1 MELTSLLSI
10 LAVVL
15 PVAYGAPAQ
24 ATDSLHPEI
33 LNAMKRDLG
42 LNAEQAV
49 ARVTHDHEASRL
61 IEKLSGSLGSGSF
74 AGGWIRDGKTF
85 VGVTDQASA
94 EHVTAAGAHPIVMG
108 STLSKLQSAKEVL
121 DQHLASGVE
130 ARDDQS
136 HLAGVASY
144 FVDVAANKLVVES
157 LGDKESQDR
166 ARALASRANLSES
179 DYELRIVKQLPKT
192 TSTNVIGGDSYVIVD
207 SKTRCSYGFAV
218 TGGFVSAGHC
228 GKKGYQ
234 VTAGQSLG
242 GEAVG
247 TFAGSTF
254 PGSDYSYV
262 KTVASAKLYGL
273 IDNYNGGTIAVKG
286 SQEAAV
292 GASVCRSG
300 ATTGVRCGTIT
311 GKDQTVVLDGSST
324 VYHLSRSS
332 ACCDHGDSGGSFYA
346 GGQGQGVTSAT
357 NGECNSNGYSYF
369 QPLNP
374 ILQNYGVSLIT
385 S

>member
-15 PVAYGAPAQ
+15 PVAYGAPAV
-24 ATDSLHPEI
+24 TSESLHPEI

-42 LNAEQAV
+42 LNTEQAV
-49 ARVTHDHEASRL
+49 ARVNNDHEASRL
-61 IEKLSGSLGSGSF
+61 IEKLGNSLDSGSF
-74 AGGWIRDGKTF
+74 AGGWIAQGKTF

-94 EHVTAAGAHPIVMG
+94 EHVTAAGATPVVV
-108 STLSKLQSAKEVL
+108 STSLSKLQGAKEAL
-121 DQHLASGVE
+121 DQHLASSVQTRG
-130 ARDDQS
+130 DSQ

-144 FVDVAANKLVVES
+144 FVDVAANKLVVEA
-157 LGDKESQDR
+157 LGDDQSQQR
-166 ARALASRANLSES
+166 ARELASRANLGES
-179 DYELRIVKQLPKT
+179 DYEIRIVNELPRT
-192 TSTNVIGGDSYVIVD
+192 TATNVIGGDAYVID
-207 SKTRCSYGFAV
+207 SKTRCSIGFSV

-228 GKKGYQ
+228 GQKGSA
-234 VTAGQSLG
+234 VTAGATVG
-242 GEAVG
+242 GEALG

-254 PGSDYSYV
+254 PGNDFSYI
-262 KTVASAKLYGL
+262 KTVSSARLIGA
-273 IDNYNGGTIAVKG
+273 IDNYQGGTIPVKG
-286 SQEAAV
+286 SSEAAV

-300 ATTGVRCGTIT
+300 STTQVHCGTIQ
-311 GKDQTVVLDGSST
+311 GKDQTVVLDGTNT
-324 VYHLSRSS
+324 VYHLTKSS

-346 GGQGQGVTSAT
+346 GSQGQGVTSGA
-357 NGECNSNGYSYF
+357 NGNCNNNGYSYF